1 MPGVGSGPGP
11 GLCRSF
17 AHHGITSF
25 PSLSRGDQCF
35 TNNLTYL
42 EVTAGNAALVKHGKE
57 NGWGSHPAH
66 AFTGIET
73 HKTSVLHYLMHFIPE
88 SLCLFEASLGSKEL
102 PKPGGTQG
110 VPAPGAPQGSQP
122 HHPAT
127 LNPQSARSKPAPIPA
142 GEHHPVCEVIS

>member
-1 MPGVGSGPGP
+1 MPGLLTLPGAKSCFPHRVGISGDVFFRNNVRSTLRFQLFQGGKCLTAKEGRATARLRPRAAAGGQAKAREKHLDFKREKVTLRRGWQMPGVGSGPGP

-57 NGWGSHPAH
+57 NG
-66 AFTGIET
+66 
-73 HKTSVLHYLMHFIPE
+73 
-88 SLCLFEASLGSKEL
+88 
-102 PKPGGTQG
+102 
-110 VPAPGAPQGSQP
+110 
-122 HHPAT
+122 
-127 LNPQSARSKPAPIPA
+127 
-142 GEHHPVCEVIS
+142 